1 MDEKIGRGEQKMSAL
16 LLKDIDK
23 SFDRHPVLQRVNFS
37 VQPGEIHAVI
47 GVNGA
52 GKSTLMK
59 ILSGDIRKDSGTIS
73 IGERELNIASPLD
86 AKREGIRM
94 VVQEVDTALIPQL
107 SVAENVTMEDGPA
120 FFSWKKRKQTAEK
133 LLAEVGVRL
142 DVDKPVSSCT
152 LAEKQM
158 ILIARAIAG
167 QVKFL
172 ILDEPTA
179 PLSESETQT
188 LFGVIKRLSERGV
201 GIVYISH
208 RLGEIES
215 LSDRITIMRDGKA
228 VLTKNTADTNRDE
241 IIRHMLGRSHVET
254 VSPSEKQTGPLLA
267 EIRDFKV
274 HATGQSIS
282 LTIHEGEI
290 VGIAGLVGAGK
301 TETARALFGADAH
314 DGTWKIR
321 GKAFRLRT
329 PEQAIEAGIC
339 LIPEERRK
347 EGVFIDFSVIQN
359 LTLPSL
365 HKHTSQGWIKR
376 AQEKQAAERIIDRLG
391 IKTPSPSHP
400 VSQLSG
406 GNQQK
411 VAIGKWLDADC
422 RIYLFDEPTK
432 GIDIGAKEEV
442 FRLIRELASQGKGVL
457 YFTNEISELLSI
469 ADRILVMVDGQI
481 TAEWKNRD
489 ATLEK
494 ILHAATG
501 GHHGTSAS

>member
-1 MDEKIGRGEQKMSAL
+1 MSAL

-188 LFGVIKRLSERGV
+188 LFGVIKR
-201 GIVYISH
+201 
-208 RLGEIES
+208 
-215 LSDRITIMRDGKA
+215 DRK
-228 VLTKNTADTNRDE
+228 
-241 IIRHMLGRSHVET
+241 
-254 VSPSEKQTGPLLA
+254 
-267 EIRDFKV
+267 
-274 HATGQSIS
+274 
-282 LTIHEGEI
+282 
-290 VGIAGLVGAGK
+290 
-301 TETARALFGADAH
+301 
-314 DGTWKIR
+314 
-321 GKAFRLRT
+321 
-329 PEQAIEAGIC
+329 
-339 LIPEERRK
+339 
-347 EGVFIDFSVIQN
+347 SV
-359 LTLPSL
+359 
-365 HKHTSQGWIKR
+365 
-376 AQEKQAAERIIDRLG
+376 
-391 IKTPSPSHP
+391 
-400 VSQLSG
+400 V
-406 GNQQK
+406 
-411 VAIGKWLDADC
+411 
-422 RIYLFDEPTK
+422 
-432 GIDIGAKEEV
+432 
-442 FRLIRELASQGKGVL
+442 
-457 YFTNEISELLSI
+457 
-469 ADRILVMVDGQI
+469 
-481 TAEWKNRD
+481 
-489 ATLEK
+489 
-494 ILHAATG
+494 
-501 GHHGTSAS
+501 